1 MGSVLFQMP
10 NFNKRETYQKKKK
23 KTKKTEKYGP
33 IYEINLQKLTL
44 KKQIQE
50 LSNKEFKMTIIKML
64 NETEK
69 NTERKLNEIRKQ
81 SKKKMKLQKRTNRNS
96 GAEHYN
102 N

>member
-1 MGSVLFQMP
+1 MGSVLFQML

-23 KTKKTEKYGP
+23 PEKYGP

-81 SKKKMKLQKRTNRNS
+81 SKRKMKLQKRTNRNS